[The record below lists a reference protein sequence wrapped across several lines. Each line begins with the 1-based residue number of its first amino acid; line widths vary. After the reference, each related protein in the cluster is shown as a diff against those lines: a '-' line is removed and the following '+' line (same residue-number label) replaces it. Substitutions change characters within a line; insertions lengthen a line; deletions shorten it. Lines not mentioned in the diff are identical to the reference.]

1 VSEVIDQWHPDVV
14 ADFRELPQDVQA
26 AYLEP
31 IEVIKPDPKLGEHLD
46 RRASTGELSVHR
58 KVRFGAKPLGSL
70 ASDIARSTS
79 GARAT
84 DQGRPGCLPC
94 SCRRACP
101 SGQPVARTVKLG
113 TVVIT
118 VKGV

>member
-58 KVRFGAKPLGSL
+58 KVRFGAKPLGSCIRHRPI
-70 ASDIARSTS
+70 DIWCTRHGS
-79 GARAT
+79 GAARMPALLVSS
-84 DQGRPGCLPC
+84 CLP
-94 SCRRACP
+94 
-101 SGQPVARTVKLG
+101 
-113 TVVIT
+113 
-118 VKGV
+118 